1 MRRLT
6 ATGARRHRTTAE
18 RGAGATIVAVLFA
31 GMAFMGLL
39 AVSVDLGNLTYE
51 RRQVQNAADA
61 TSLALAQECTG
72 SGAVKTTCVPATVDD
87 LLDANAHDAAHRYDT
102 RNDAPD
108 GACARGTATQVG
120 PLSSHPCSSDGAIT
134 DLRECPPL
142 PEWLTTGEGA
152 NIPYVETYAATET
165 TDGGTKLFLPFSRVL
180 AGGASGDA
188 GTTACA
194 RAAWGVPRGYTASLP
209 VTINDCEWRD
219 QTNGGTDYVDEA
231 PSGAKPGYGGAGQP
245 AWPAGSK
252 EIVIVLHDPKKT
264 DSKCTWN
271 GKDFPGGFGWLGTV
285 TKTCNATVSDE
296 QHWVQVDPGASAS
309 CGNVEL
315 GNLVGTVVE
324 VPVFDCVKGSKTNPG
339 ATVPAPSEC
348 NPTNPQAGGNNVW
361 YHIAGWAKFYVSGM
375 DVPGVTKWGLVP
387 GGHTSC
393 GISGAKCIAGWFLTG
408 ELSATPSSVGAPG
421 GPDDFGTYV
430 IKPAG

>member
-1 MRRLT
+1 MRGLT
-6 ATGARRHRTTAE
+6 RRPVADSE
-18 RGAGATIVAVLFA
+18 RGSVATIVAVMLS
-31 GMAFMGLL
+31 GMVIIGML

-61 TSLALAQECTG
+61 TSLALAQECAG
-72 SGAVKTTCVPATVDD
+72 DPDDCDPELVED
-87 LLDANAHDAAHRYDT
+87 LLDANSRDDASRYDS
-102 RNDAPD
+102 RVHAPD
-108 GACARGTATQVG
+108 GACASGDASQVG
-120 PLSSHPCSSDGAIT
+120 QLASVQCVSSGDIA
-134 DLRECPPL
+134 DLGECPAVPD
-142 PEWLTTGEGA
+142 WLADNPG
-152 NIPYVETYAATET
+152 IPYVETNSATET
-165 TDGGTKLFLPFSRVL
+165 GAGGTELFLPFSRVL
-180 AGGASGDA
+180 AGGASGDE

-219 QTNGGTDYVDEA
+219 QTENGLAYVDDPPA
-231 PSGAKPGYGGAGQP
+231 GPKPGYGGAGQP
-245 AWPAGSK
+245 AWPPGSE
-252 EIVIVLHDPKKT
+252 EIVLILHDPKKT
-264 DSKCTWN
+264 DSQCTWN

-285 TKTCNATVSDE
+285 NKSCNALVSDND
-296 QHWVQVDPGASAS
+296 HWVQVDPGASAS
-309 CGNVEL
+309 CSKTEL
-315 GNLVGTVVE
+315 GDLVGTVVE

-339 ATVPAPSEC
+339 AVLPDPSEC

-393 GISGAKCIAGWFLTG
+393 GVSGAKCIAGWFLTG
-408 ELSATPSSVGAPG
+408 QLSGTPSQVVPPG
-421 GPDDFGTYV
+421 GGDDFGTYV